1 MDAASR
7 LSSAMQIPY
16 VKMHGARND
25 YVYINLLNF
34 KAPGL
39 EHLPWADLARAVS
52 DRQKGIGA
60 DGLILVGPPTQA
72 GSDAAMVMF
81 NADGSE
87 GKMCGN
93 GIRCVSKI
101 LDETLGPKESF
112 RISTL
117 SGIKECF
124 MVERQGSQRSIVRVN
139 MGRPTFL
146 PAKIPVLF
154 EDVMVMQEEFEVAD
168 RTFKI
173 SCVSMGNPHCVIE
186 VEDLENFPVPQYGP
200 LIEKHEA
207 FPEGVNVEFIEIK
220 NGKVFQ
226 RTWERGSGETMACG
240 SGACA
245 VGVVLIMG
253 HKTRSPVEI
262 HLRGGSLKVEWDGLR
277 EVYLTG
283 EAVTESQGVI
293 DTEKYGLT
301 ARA

>member
-1 MDAASR
+1 
-7 LSSAMQIPY
+7 MQIPY

-25 YVYINLLNF
+25 YVYINLLSF

-39 EHLPWADLARAVS
+39 EQMPWADLAKLVS
-52 DRQKGIGA
+52 DRQRGIGA
-60 DGLILVGPPTQA
+60 DGLILVGPPSQSGA
-72 GSDAAMVMF
+72 DAAMVMF
-81 NADGSE
+81 NADGSV

-112 RISTL
+112 KISTL
-117 SGIKECF
+117 SGVKECF
-124 MVERQGSQRSIVRVN
+124 MMERLSPEKAVVRVN

-146 PAKIPVLF
+146 PDKIPVLF
-154 EDVMVMQEEFEVAD
+154 EDVMVMHEEFEVAD

-186 VEDLENFPVPQYGP
+186 VENLESFPVEKYGP

-220 NGKVFQ
+220 NGKVYQ

-240 SGACA
+240 TGACA

-253 HKTRSPVEI
+253 RLMKSPVQI
-262 HLRGGSLKVEWDGLR
+262 NLRGGSLTVEWDGLR

-283 EAVTESQGVI
+283 EAVTESRGTI
-293 DTEKYGLT
+293 DTEKFGLT
-301 ARA
+301 ATA